1 MYKTVFDRMPIA
13 AVYLGND
20 GKVLLWNKM
29 ATKLLGYESEYATGK
44 NIDIII
50 PERFKA
56 RHNAGYAAAIKS
68 GITKFIGKEPLKAKA
83 IKKDGSKIIL
93 SVKMSMIKDGDIVN
107 GIAEVME
114 KAE

>member
-1 MYKTVFDRMPIA
+1 MPIA
-13 AVYLGND
+13 AVYLDND

-29 ATKLLGYESEYATGK
+29 AEKLLGYESEYVIGK

-68 GITKFIGKEPLKAKA
+68 GITKFEGGEPLKAKA
-83 IKKDGSKIIL
+83 IKKNGSKIIL
-93 SVKMSMIKDGDIVN
+93 SVRMSMIKDGDIVN
-107 GIAEVME
+107 GIAAVMDKTE
-114 KAE
+114 